1 MENKNSHWK
10 LSGENRFVEP
20 IEELSQTTVRTKNIK

>member
-10 LSGENRFVEP
+10 LSGENRFVES